1 MGSSS
6 TCPSALGA
14 CSTSELVR
22 LLQAERVLRERAEQD
37 ARNAMQRLLQPRH
50 SPWKPKRKVAVCNGA
65 GHTDHPLVSAIV
77 QTFGDGGNAQ
87 QLTTRLHA
95 ALPASQLEVII
106 NDDSG
111 KDHGRWAELLRQ
123 PNDFVVSSPNIHEI
137 RAYNRL
143 ARLARGDFLLLL
155 QGDHCLPAKGDWLR
169 QGLAIF
175 RRLPTLGLLGG
186 LMGFDQVPTRRIAEN
201 ISWGAAPCKP
211 IPLELPPAPAPATG
225 EGGGGGG
232 AAGATGEG
240 GGAAGAAA
248 AGSEGE
254 AVDVTGVPFMF
265 VAGVNIGPLLV
276 QQRVGKGRP
285 PGLTTAPYRPP
296 WTVGWLGPLLRTPE
310 PGLRSVRA

>member
-1 MGSSS
+1 MGSS
-6 TCPSALGA
+6 TCPSALAA

-50 SPWKPKRKVAVCNGA
+50 SPWKPKRKVGVCDGA

-175 RRLPTLGLLGG
+175 RRPLLPPVAVGLL
-186 LMGFDQVPTRRIAEN
+186 
-201 ISWGAAPCKP
+201 
-211 IPLELPPAPAPATG
+211 
-225 EGGGGGG
+225 
-232 AAGATGEG
+232 
-240 GGAAGAAA
+240 
-248 AGSEGE
+248 E
-254 AVDVTGVPFMF
+254 ARVR
-265 VAGVNIGPLLV
+265 PLLQV
-276 QQRVGKGRP
+276 VVLSQEAQRPVVGIATPAHAKPQREKHLCWWV
-285 PGLTTAPYRPP
+285 LTR
-296 WTVGWLGPLLRTPE
+296 VLTPT
-310 PGLRSVRA
+310 P